1 MKRWIHCTTEVDQP
15 GFLFEVGNRAIF
27 LKSNQTYL
35 TTKLIRDIIN
45 TVCDLRNIDDTRRK
59 AALYHQP
66 TLDDF
71 RKRIAK
77 VTLRHVE
84 TDEVEYYSIQGK
96 NFNLNFPADEFNE
109 RVVVVQSRE

>member
-27 LKSNQTYL
+27 LKSNQTNL
-35 TTKLIRDIIN
+35 TTKLVRDIIN
-45 TVCDLRNIDDTRRK
+45 AVCDLRNIDDTRRK

-71 RKRIAK
+71 RKRISKA
-77 VTLRHVE
+77 VLRHIE
-84 TDEVEYYSIQGK
+84 TDKADYYTIQGK
-96 NFNLNFPADEFNE
+96 YFTLNFPSDDFKDE
-109 RVVVVQSRE
+109 VVVVDGRE